1 METIT
6 PHRYDREGSWGIL
19 TSIDLHGCNGE
30 TIRSAEKIKQ
40 YTEELCDLIKVT
52 RFGEPT
58 IVHFGEKEEIAG
70 YSLVQLIETSLV
82 SGHFANATN
91 AAYIDVFSCAY
102 YEPHVVVDFSKQ
114 FFSAKEVTA
123 RTILRK

>member
-6 PHRYDREGSWGIL
+6 PHSYDREGSWGIL
-19 TSIDLHGCNGE
+19 TSIDLHECNGE
-30 TIRSAEKIKQ
+30 TIRSAEKIRQ

-102 YEPHVVVDFSKQ
+102 YEPQVVVDFSKQ
-114 FFSAKEVTA
+114 FFEAKDTTA

>member
-1 METIT
+1 MEIIT
-6 PHRYDREGSWGIL
+6 SHRYDREGSWGIL

-30 TIRSAEKIKQ
+30 FIRSAEKIRQ
-40 YTEELCDLIKVT
+40 YTEELCKLIKVT
-52 RFGEPT
+52 RFGEPI

-102 YEPHVVVDFSKQ
+102 YEPQMVIDFSKQ
-114 FFSAKEVTA
+114 FFNAQDVTA